1 MPAPS
6 ELAKRLSEDL
16 EEVGRLFGFEAA
28 TEQPI
33 REGSKFR
40 VDVFWK
46 MQMPAGGPIPTINV
60 ASIEIQ
66 YSDSPASISHGIL
79 KAEKALHPAIHF
91 VISYYEL
98 SDDYKNNVLKA
109 TYPHSGLVIIDGEN
123 KVRKLNLWITRFLA
137 FPTEGERLATEGKR
151 IHDFALAQGL
161 DAQETEIKK
170 RIRQKFQSEIE
181 KVFLPPEIASLLKE
195 FTEIESAGSEYDR
208 TLIDDVFAAFIQFI
222 QSKLKAYDIP
232 RVSTSARPLFPQYNI
247 EEELADKN
255 VELRHDIEIEQ
266 NRVVIRDTDD
276 FALDV
281 EVENG
286 NACIQSPAG
295 LICREGLNAEDL
307 ICFLQNASKDIEKCI
322 GRYRISKEDKARLNS
337 IKKAMS

>member
-6 ELAKRLSEDL
+6 ELAKRLADDL
-16 EEVGRLFGFEAA
+16 EEVGTLFGFEASK
-28 TEQPI
+28 EQPI
-33 REGSKFR
+33 RKGSKFR

-46 MQMPAGGPIPTINV
+46 MQMPSRGPLPTINV

-79 KAEKALHPAIHF
+79 KAEKTLHPAIHF

-98 SDDYKNNVLKA
+98 SDDYKNNVLRA
-109 TYPHSGLVIIDGEN
+109 AYPHSGLVIIDGED
-123 KVRKLNLWITRFLA
+123 KVRELNLWITRFLA
-137 FPTEGERLATEGKR
+137 FPTEGKKLATEGKK
-151 IHDFALAQGL
+151 IHDFAFAQLPG
-161 DAQETEIKK
+161 AQETEIKEK
-170 RIRQKFQSEIE
+170 IRQKFHSEIE
-181 KVFLPPEIASLLKE
+181 KVFLPPEIASLVKR
-195 FTEIESAGSEYDR
+195 FTEIASAGSQYDR
-208 TLIDDVFAAFIQFI
+208 TLIDDVFAAFVGLI
-222 QSKLKAYDIP
+222 QSKLREYDIP
-232 RVSTSARPLFPQYNI
+232 RVDVSASPLFSKYNI
-247 EEELADKN
+247 EPEFAFKN
-255 VELRHDIEIEQ
+255 VELRRDIEIEQ
-266 NRVVIRDTDD
+266 NRVVIRDTDG

-307 ICFLQNASKDIEKCI
+307 ICFLQNASEDVKKCI
-322 GRYRISKEDKARLNS
+322 GRYRITEEDKARLNA